1 MRYFDESE
9 REEKLRI
16 KLMSLAIT
24 GLVGALIGGTMRTMY
39 ASLTGDTQL
48 EFSTEDSSLDDL
60 MDLIQRKMSANS
72 YYSQTVTDDSTRQD
86 VFLEKIVP
94 FINRY
99 YPYLGDEEIATL
111 LYFIDYQFP
120 TYDFA
125 DHVYGDILDEA
136 WDVFLEKVNS
146 RESSGYGLRQSM
158 FYVSENTV
166 SDSYNECHRGAS
178 RELFTL
184 LEVVGY
190 DNLMSVIFE
199 SDNQKIVDVI
209 CQETSIDQEHAFRL
223 LQLFD
228 MYYEYDI
235 RAVEGAEM
243 RSDLLDE
250 MKSILSLMIKSKC
263 ESNSEFNSSLIASIL
278 KNSYLKEDPLT
289 FEINRFYDDSTFL
302 FEMELE
308 NYGKTKVQ
316 LPLYYLN
323 AHMDISTL
331 IDSAACY
338 IIRTEYKH
346 DNYSWDTINLLSY
359 IVGWDHIDYMSS
371 ANEKKKVYY
380 RDLEKYF
387 SSEEEFNRFLVAL
400 DGDNEVAIRKYFS
413 IWKPKMMDGPI
424 TFRKLLEYNSL
435 RETIISR
442 CEVEYSD
449 YSELALVT
457 EKSSDLGEM
466 FEINDYYFYPTEY
479 DYMADFD
486 EVMDYFHAQ
495 NSTYTELISKDSYYI
510 RDWML
515 RGDRSIDIDNTFVLS
530 QPLSAQEKDLGNGHM
545 IRYYV
550 KPKEFASVSGEFVY
564 AFTNVLNQR
573 TEIPISGISTVLENE
588 ETGEMEEV
596 IIVSLDEEM
605 PYGEAYY
612 KADYCELYPKEYQN
626 YISYY

>member
-1 MRYFDESE
+1 MRYLDKSK
-9 REEKLRI
+9 REEELQRKI
-16 KLMSLAIT
+16 ITFFIGYLMISLA
-24 GLVGALIGGTMRTMY
+24 GVTMY
-39 ASLTGDTQL
+39 TSLTEDTKL

-60 MDLIQRKMSANS
+60 MNLIQRKMEANF
-72 YYSQTVTDDSTRQD
+72 YYSQTVTDDSTYQD
-86 VFLEKIVP
+86 VFLRKIVP
-94 FINRY
+94 FINHY

-111 LYFIDYQFP
+111 LYFVEYQFP
-120 TYDFA
+120 TYDFVGHA
-125 DHVYGDILDEA
+125 YGDILDEA
-136 WDVFLEKVNS
+136 WDDFLEKVNS

-166 SDSYNECHRGAS
+166 SDSYNECHQGAS

-199 SDNQKIVDVI
+199 SDNQKIIDVI

-223 LQLFD
+223 IQLFD
-228 MYYEYDI
+228 MYYEYDL
-235 RAVEGAEM
+235 RMVEGAEI
-243 RSDLLDE
+243 RSDLIDE
-250 MKSILSLMIKSKC
+250 MRVILSLMIESKC

-278 KNSYLKEDPLT
+278 KNSYLKEDPLI

-302 FEMELE
+302 FEMDLE
-308 NYGKTKVQ
+308 NYGKTKVY

-323 AHMDISTL
+323 AHMDTSTL

-338 IIRTEYKH
+338 IIRTEFEQDY
-346 DNYSWDTINLLSY
+346 YSNTTINLLSY
-359 IVGWDHIDYMSS
+359 VVGWDHIDYMSS
-371 ANEKKKVYY
+371 ANEKKEIYY
-380 RDLEKYF
+380 QDLKKYF
-387 SSEEEFNRFLVAL
+387 SSEEEFNQFLVAL

-413 IWKPKMMDGPI
+413 IWKTKMMDGPI

-442 CEVEYSD
+442 CSASYSD

-457 EKSSDLGEM
+457 EKSPDLDEM
-466 FEINDYYFYPTEY
+466 FSIDDYYFYPAEY

-495 NSTYTELISKDSYYI
+495 NSTYTELISKNSYYT
-510 RDWML
+510 RDWLL
-515 RGDRSIDIDNTFVLS
+515 RGKRSIDTDNTFVLS

-545 IRYYV
+545 IHYYV

-573 TEIPISGISTVLENE
+573 TEIPIVGVSTVLENE

-596 IIVSLDEEM
+596 IIVSLDEEI

-612 KADYCELYPKEYQN
+612 KADYCDLYPKEYQN